1 MKKRVLSLAIAVL
14 LTFTTIPSQ
23 AAEIKLTEYEEAV
36 EESVTETGA
45 LEEVPV
51 EQEDTSE
58 TNSAEE
64 ITDAAPVQETEAS
77 AEEIQTEEQN
87 VIVQAMEENGVVV
100 QAEEGETGESVN
112 VVKVGETEYASF
124 ADAMK
129 AANKAS
135 ENVTMT
141 ILADIVDTDTDTGTF
156 SYSNADTAL
165 NIDLNG
171 KTVHV
176 KQFTV
181 EAGTV
186 TFEDKNPADEN
197 YFSKVTVNAG
207 GKAVL
212 KSACLGVED
221 KNAEAVEVSGTF
233 EMSDGRIAGELYPH
247 QGANVSIEGGYV
259 RKLFLDLSPEKVKVV
274 LTGGK
279 FGSFTKRY
287 GQDVSYAALLQAGYG
302 YKTDG
307 NWIKYND
314 IDNTSPRYNLIVE
327 KCEKHQ
333 FMETGWCE
341 NCNYQCPH
349 TSMTQKTVTCPDCGM
364 SWAVES
370 QKDGNEI
377 TYYSSLKEAFEK
389 APDGSTL
396 TLLKDINDN
405 WAVCEIKRNFI
416 VNMGTY
422 SINVL
427 RIYIRTTGALTF
439 TGEKKIS
446 QSIIIEGYGQ
456 LNLPDD
462 WTGTIKDVYVGNRNS
477 KFSIKKGIVEELGLG
492 TTRSNISGGTFK
504 RIKNFFD
511 SGIPVCNLLESGYVF
526 KQGNQAVEY
535 NTEIPGGNSLY
546 NVTVEKCE
554 EHRDKDGNNLCDF
567 CNQGFTACVQTTDKD
582 GNTANYS
589 GLQGAFNEAQD
600 DATVKLLADIP
611 ARTEN
616 TAYIVDKKQLTLDL
630 DNRTISGNGI
640 SATNGAN
647 LIITGNGIVA
657 GTVAFDSTSQGTLE
671 NGRFGSVI
679 SNNPGKTLQNLLL
692 EGYAY
697 RHYGDSNAW
706 ETDITETSIDKVEVR
721 QAPIRQ
727 LDIIC
732 AVGELTYGYSADGQQ
747 YIQVDATMQGQYEP
761 DIADYQW
768 YKVDENG
775 AETLVNGAVNKM
787 FSIPEGLLAGEHTYR
802 VHVICDGYTAK
813 VQTTI
818 TVSKAASTV
827 TTAPA
832 AKELTYTGQ
841 NQELVIAGDTSDG
854 ELVYSLEKEGTYTSD
869 IPTGNAAQEY
879 TVWYKVKGD
888 SNHNDSASAS
898 VKATISYLTTDAV
911 ATLADTNKGENGW
924 YTGTVIIQAP
934 EGFTIS
940 STLDGTYAENFTT
953 DVSGEN
959 TYYLRQNDS
968 GYTTD
973 AKTIPVK
980 IDTDKP
986 VVGRI
991 SMSTHYQ
998 VGWYLSNKDIQITQ
1012 RVKDNTSGPDHV
1024 TYTLTPAADAEG
1036 TIGTNPASGIAEVDA
1051 DGSAIITVSKKFKG
1065 KIEITPYDKA
1075 GNAGDT
1081 VTFEKM
1087 ATEDEAPD
1095 LKLTDSFTDDW
1106 YTTEQ
1111 TVHVSA
1117 RDTFSGLYKITYTV
1131 DGGKEQTL
1139 FEAKTDY
1146 DDPMVTDEKEVSFRT
1161 QEGTHTY
1168 AITAMD
1174 NAWNST
1180 TKEITI
1186 HQDTQ
1191 APTKPTLTIGE
1202 AATDTTV
1209 TLQAMAEDEA
1219 SGVKEYILREASGQ
1233 IPVQISP
1240 DGLFALT
1247 GLTSDTEYIFTVTAE
1262 DNVGFVSEES
1272 DVFSV
1277 KTRKIPL
1284 TNALVTVTNADK
1296 VYNSTAQTPD
1306 VEVSVNGV
1314 VLSTD
1319 QYVVSYAQNQ
1329 HVVSYAQNQHVV
1341 SCAQNQHV
1349 VSYAQNQT
1357 AVTAPTR
1364 AGTYTIIVTASE
1376 NGDYE
1381 GTASSQMTYVIAK
1394 KTITAKL
1401 DGTLEK
1407 TYDGTADVLESQ
1419 KLTVH
1424 LNGVE
1429 SGDEVTATV
1438 ETYIYNNTNVKD
1450 ANTITGSGILLTGA
1464 DAENYQLAETKASVS
1479 AKILPL
1485 DLSAAEVTL
1494 GATLT
1499 ANGKTQTQTVEKVT
1513 LNGTVLT
1520 ADDYEI
1526 TGNQAMT
1533 AGNYVLTVEG
1543 KNNYI
1548 GKVSKAYVLL
1558 AADTSTPDADNNR
1571 FQNVQ
1576 TGDTAPIEWMLLL
1589 IALGAAGI
1597 GMMLARKRKE

>member
-14 LTFTTIPSQ
+14 LTFTTIPTQ
-23 AAEIKLTEYEEAV
+23 VAAAKLPEYGKSVPEADLEEEVTDALTEEEIEKKEV
-36 EESVTETGA
+36 KEEVTEEKEAASEILA
-45 LEEVPV
+45 L
-51 EQEDTSE
+51 
-58 TNSAEE
+58 
-64 ITDAAPVQETEAS
+64 
-77 AEEIQTEEQN
+77 
-87 VIVQAMEENGVVV
+87 EENGVAV
-100 QAEEGETGESVN
+100 QTECTHPNATET
-112 VVKVGETEYASF
+112 
-124 ADAMK
+124 
-129 AANKAS
+129 
-135 ENVTMT
+135 
-141 ILADIVDTDTDTGTF
+141 
-156 SYSNADTAL
+156 
-165 NIDLNG
+165 
-171 KTVHV
+171 
-176 KQFTV
+176 
-181 EAGTV
+181 
-186 TFEDKNPADEN
+186 
-197 YFSKVTVNAG
+197 
-207 GKAVL
+207 
-212 KSACLGVED
+212 
-221 KNAEAVEVSGTF
+221 
-233 EMSDGRIAGELYPH
+233 R
-247 QGANVSIEGGYV
+247 
-259 RKLFLDLSPEKVKVV
+259 
-274 LTGGK
+274 
-279 FGSFTKRY
+279 
-287 GQDVSYAALLQAGYG
+287 
-302 YKTDG
+302 
-307 NWIKYND
+307 
-314 IDNTSPRYNLIVE
+314 
-327 KCEKHQ
+327 
-333 FMETGWCE
+333 
-341 NCNYQCPH
+341 
-349 TSMTQKTVTCPDCGM
+349 CPDCGM
-364 SWAVES
+364 TWCI
-370 QKDGNEI
+370 KDDKGTKYASFRDALANV
-377 TYYSSLKEAFEK
+377 T
-389 APDGSTL
+389 DGSTL
-396 TLLKDINDN
+396 TLLQDVNDGEN
-405 WAVCEIKRNFI
+405 NYVYGNFTIDTGNYKII
-416 VNMGTY
+416 VNKIFIESGA
-422 SINVL
+422 
-427 RIYIRTTGALTF
+427 ALTF
-439 TGEKKIS
+439 KGAGSVAYSVSVSSGGKLI
-446 QSIIIEGYGQ
+446 
-456 LNLPDD
+456 LPTE
-462 WTGTIKDVYVGNRNS
+462 WTGTIRNIALS
-477 KFSIKKGIVEELGLG
+477 GSEPGLDMKSGTVNNLILG
-492 TTRSNISGGTFK
+492 TDGSNGTILISGGTFK
-504 RIKNFFD
+504 QISNR
-511 SGIPVCNLLESGYVF
+511 CNGEILVKRFLKEYYAF
-526 KQGNQAVEY
+526 KQGMGMLTY
-535 NTEIPGGNSLY
+535 DTEIPY
-546 NVTVEKCE
+546 NRDLTNITVVLCE

-600 DATVKLLADIP
+600 DATVKLFADIP

-1341 SCAQNQHV
+1341 S
-1349 VSYAQNQT
+1349 YAQNQT

-1513 LNGTVLT
+1513 LNGTMLT

-1571 FQNVQ
+1571 SQNVQ

>member
-14 LTFTTIPSQ
+14 LTFTTIPTQ
-23 AAEIKLTEYEEAV
+23 VAAAKLPEYGKSVPEADLEEEVTDALTEEEIEKKEV
-36 EESVTETGA
+36 KEEVTEEKEAASEILA
-45 LEEVPV
+45 L
-51 EQEDTSE
+51 
-58 TNSAEE
+58 
-64 ITDAAPVQETEAS
+64 
-77 AEEIQTEEQN
+77 
-87 VIVQAMEENGVVV
+87 EENGVAV
-100 QAEEGETGESVN
+100 QTECTHPNATET
-112 VVKVGETEYASF
+112 
-124 ADAMK
+124 
-129 AANKAS
+129 
-135 ENVTMT
+135 
-141 ILADIVDTDTDTGTF
+141 
-156 SYSNADTAL
+156 
-165 NIDLNG
+165 
-171 KTVHV
+171 
-176 KQFTV
+176 
-181 EAGTV
+181 
-186 TFEDKNPADEN
+186 
-197 YFSKVTVNAG
+197 
-207 GKAVL
+207 
-212 KSACLGVED
+212 
-221 KNAEAVEVSGTF
+221 
-233 EMSDGRIAGELYPH
+233 R
-247 QGANVSIEGGYV
+247 
-259 RKLFLDLSPEKVKVV
+259 
-274 LTGGK
+274 
-279 FGSFTKRY
+279 
-287 GQDVSYAALLQAGYG
+287 
-302 YKTDG
+302 
-307 NWIKYND
+307 
-314 IDNTSPRYNLIVE
+314 
-327 KCEKHQ
+327 
-333 FMETGWCE
+333 
-341 NCNYQCPH
+341 
-349 TSMTQKTVTCPDCGM
+349 CPDCGM
-364 SWAVES
+364 TWCI
-370 QKDGNEI
+370 KDDKGTKYASFRDALANV
-377 TYYSSLKEAFEK
+377 T
-389 APDGSTL
+389 DGSTL
-396 TLLKDINDN
+396 TLLQDVNDGEN
-405 WAVCEIKRNFI
+405 NYVYGNFTIDTGNYKII
-416 VNMGTY
+416 VNNIFIKSGA
-422 SINVL
+422 
-427 RIYIRTTGALTF
+427 ALTF
-439 TGEKKIS
+439 KGAGSVAYSVSVSSGGKLI
-446 QSIIIEGYGQ
+446 
-456 LNLPDD
+456 LPTE
-462 WTGTIKDVYVGNRNS
+462 WTGTIRN
-477 KFSIKKGIVEELGLG
+477 IVLSGSEPGLDMKSGTVNNLVLG
-492 TTRSNISGGTFK
+492 TDGSNGTILISGGTFK
-504 RIKNFFD
+504 QISNRCNEE
-511 SGIPVCNLLESGYVF
+511 IPVKGFLKEYYAF
-526 KQGNQAVEY
+526 KQGMGMLTY
-535 NTEIPGGNSLY
+535 DTEIPY
-546 NVTVEKCE
+546 NRDLTNITVVLCE

-679 SNNPGKTLQNLLL
+679 SNNPGKTLQNLLS

-721 QAPIRQ
+721 LAPIRE
-727 LDIIC
+727 LEIINSI
-732 AVGELTYGYSADGQQ
+732 GELTYGYSADAQQ
-747 YIQVDATMQGQYEP
+747 YIQANAILQGSYTMVDYRWYE
-761 DIADYQW
+761 
-768 YKVDENG
+768 
-775 AETLVNGAVNKM
+775 VNEAGVALTGYVYTNQ
-787 FSIPEGLLAGEHTYR
+787 FFIPAGLKAGKHTYR
-802 VHVICDGYTAK
+802 VEAACSYYILKADVTFE
-813 VQTTI
+813 
-818 TVSKAASTV
+818 VSKADSKV
-827 TTAPA
+827 TTIPT

-841 NQELVIAGDTSDG
+841 DQELVTAGTTSDG

-1012 RVKDNTSGPDHV
+1012 RVEDNTSGPDHV

-1571 FQNVQ
+1571 SQNVQ

>member
-14 LTFTTIPSQ
+14 LTFTTIPTQ

-36 EESVTETGA
+36 EESVTETEA

-87 VIVQAMEENGVVV
+87 VIVQAMEEKGVVV
-100 QAEEGETGESVN
+100 QAEEGETEESVN

-135 ENVTMT
+135 ENETMT

-156 SYSNADTAL
+156 IYSNADTAL

-186 TFEDKNPADEN
+186 TFEDKNPAGEN

-207 GKAVL
+207 GKVVL

-259 RKLFLDLSPEKVKVV
+259 RKLFLDLSPKKVKVV
-274 LTGGK
+274 LTGGE
-279 FGSFTKRY
+279 FGSFTKQH
-287 GQDVSYAALLQAGYG
+287 GQDVSYVALLQAGYG

-314 IDNTSPRYNLIVE
+314 IDNTSLRYNLTVE

-396 TLLKDINDN
+396 TLLKDINDD

-422 SINVL
+422 SINVF

-446 QSIIIEGYGQ
+446 QYIIIQGYGQ

-462 WTGTIKDVYVGNRNS
+462 WTGTIKNVYIGSISS
-477 KFSIKKGIVEELGLG
+477 KFSMKKGIVEELGLA
-492 TTRSNISGGTFK
+492 TTGSNISGGTFK
-504 RIKNFFD
+504 RIKNYFD

-657 GTVAFDSTSQGTLE
+657 GTVAFDSTSQGTLK

-679 SNNPGKTLQNLLL
+679 SNNPGKTLQNLLS

-721 QAPIRQ
+721 LAPIRE
-727 LDIIC
+727 LEIINSI
-732 AVGELTYGYSADGQQ
+732 GELTYGYSADAQQ
-747 YIQVDATMQGQYEP
+747 YIQANAILQGSYTMVDYRWYE
-761 DIADYQW
+761 
-768 YKVDENG
+768 
-775 AETLVNGAVNKM
+775 VNEAGVALTEYVYTNQ
-787 FSIPEGLLAGEHTYR
+787 FFIPAGLKAGKHTYR
-802 VHVICDGYTAK
+802 VEAACSYYILKADVTFE
-813 VQTTI
+813 
-818 TVSKAASTV
+818 VSKADSKV
-827 TTAPA
+827 TTIPT

-841 NQELVIAGDTSDG
+841 DQELVTAGTTSDG
-854 ELVYSLEKEGTYTSD
+854 ELVYSLEKEGTYTSY

-986 VVGRI
+986 VVGRA

-1012 RVKDNTSGPDHV
+1012 RVEDNTSGPDHV

-1051 DGSAIITVSKKFKG
+1051 DGSAIITVSKEFKG

-1087 ATEDEAPD
+1087 ATEDEASD

-1146 DDPMVTDEKEVSFRT
+1146 DDPMVTDEKEVSFQT

-1240 DGLFALT
+1240 DGVFALT

-1284 TNALVTVTNADK
+1284 TNALVTVTNVGK

-1329 HVVSYAQNQHVV
+1329 QVVGY
-1341 SCAQNQHV
+1341 AQNQHV

-1394 KTITAKL
+1394 KTITARL

-1571 FQNVQ
+1571 SPNVQ